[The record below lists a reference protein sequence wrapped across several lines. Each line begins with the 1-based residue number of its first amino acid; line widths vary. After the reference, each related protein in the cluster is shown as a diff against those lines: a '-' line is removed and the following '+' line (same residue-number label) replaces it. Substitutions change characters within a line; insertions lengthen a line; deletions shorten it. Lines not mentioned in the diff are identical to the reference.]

1 MNNKISRR
9 SFLLGLGAASAAALL
24 AACGPA
30 ASSSPAAGPSS
41 VPVGTAQP
49 EAASDPASAAAQTGA
64 VGGHKVLVAYYSATG
79 TTESVA
85 NTLASALGADV
96 LELEPAQPYTTED
109 LRWTNENS
117 RVSREHNDPDRQVEL
132 AVVTPEGF
140 DAYDV
145 VILGYPIWWQ
155 NASWVV
161 DGFVRGN
168 DFTGKTVL
176 PFCTSAS
183 SPFGESGA
191 NLAAMA
197 GTGTWLDGARFTAR
211 STLDDV
217 PASWLELL
225 EG

>member
-1 MNNKISRR
+1 MSKKISRR
-9 SFLLGLGAASAAALL
+9 SFLLSLGAASAAALL
-24 AACGPA
+24 AACGQAAGSSPA
-30 ASSSPAAGPSS
+30 ASSAS
-41 VPVGTAQP
+41 VPASTAQP
-49 EAASDPASAAAQTGA
+49 GAAPSPAPAAAQAETA
-64 VGGHKVLVAYYSATG
+64 VGHKVLVVYYSATG

-96 LELEPAQPYTTED
+96 FELEPAQPYTAED

-117 RVSREHNDPDRQVEL
+117 RVSLEHNDPDRQVEL
-132 AVVTPEGF
+132 AAVTPEGF

-197 GTGTWLDGARFTAR
+197 GTGTWLEGVRLNSR
-211 STLDDV
+211 STIDDI
-217 PASWLELL
+217 PQAWLELL
-225 EG
+225 DA